1 MSRLVRDSVGS
12 TLVRMA
18 IPMLAGT
25 FAINAYQ
32 LTNAWFVSRLG
43 TETLA
48 AISFTFPVV
57 MLFAF
62 VTRGLGTGAM
72 TLVAHALGAGD
83 HQKASTLTSHA
94 LLLGV
99 VFAIVMSTLGLLT
112 VTPLFSALG
121 ASGDVLSQAA
131 AYMRIW
137 YLGSV
142 VMVLQVVASD
152 VVIATGNTKAISA
165 LMVGGTVANV
175 FFDMGLI
182 FGRFGLPKMG
192 ITGAALA
199 TILSQFLALCGAF
212 YMLRRKFRL
221 IDFGTIGRGILASW
235 GAILRFGIPG
245 ALGMIMTPLGSA
257 VITRL
262 VAGYGTAAVAAAGVA
277 GRIEMFAF
285 MIPMT
290 VGMSLIP
297 FVAQNYGAGRLDRV
311 RTARRGSMTFA
322 VLYGVFIGAMFVL
335 FADHMARL
343 FSEERAVVD
352 VIKAYIYITCAGYG
366 CLEVHRYAG
375 FCLMGTH
382 RPLQASLLDIIRIGV
397 LLIPLAT
404 AGSLLL
410 SLHGIFFGRLATDLA
425 AGLVG
430 IWWSGYVLRRAEAQ
444 HAARGAA

>member
-1 MSRLVRDSVGS
+1 MSRLVRDSVAR

-18 IPMLAGT
+18 VPMLAGT
-25 FAINAYQ
+25 FALNAYQ

-43 TETLA
+43 TDTLA

-83 HQKASTLTSHA
+83 HRKAATLTSHS
-94 LLLGV
+94 LLLGI
-99 VFAIVMSTLGLLT
+99 VFAAVMSTLGLLT
-112 VTPLFSALG
+112 VRPVFSALG
-121 ASGDVLSQAA
+121 ASGAVLSETT

-137 YLGSV
+137 YAGCV
-142 VMVLQVVASD
+142 VMVLQIVASD

-182 FGRFGLPKMG
+182 FGRFGFPKMG
-192 ITGAALA
+192 IAGAALA
-199 TILSQFLALCGAF
+199 TICSQFLGLCGAF
-212 YMLRRKFRL
+212 YLLRRRFKL
-221 IDFGTIGRGILASW
+221 IDLGAMGNGVAASW
-235 GAILRFGIPG
+235 GAILKFGVPG
-245 ALGMIMTPLGSA
+245 ALGMIMTPVGSA

-262 VAGYGTAAVAAAGVA
+262 IAGYGTAAVAAAGVA

-290 VGMSLIP
+290 VGLSLIP
-297 FVAQNYGAGRLDRV
+297 FVAQNYGARRLDRV
-311 RTARRGSMTFA
+311 RQARRGSMTFA

-335 FADHMARL
+335 FAEQMARL

-352 VIKAYIYITCAGYG
+352 VIKAYVYITCAGYG
-366 CLEVHRYAG
+366 MLEVHRYAG
-375 FCLMGTH
+375 FCIMGAH
-382 RPLQASLLDIIRIGV
+382 RPLQASVLDIVRIGM
-397 LLIPLAT
+397 LLVPLAI
-404 AGSLLL
+404 AGSLLFGL
-410 SLHGIFFGRLATDLA
+410 NGIFIGRLATDLT
-425 AGLVG
+425 AGFVG
-430 IWWSGYVLRRAEAQ
+430 IWWSGYVLGRAEAQ
-444 HAARGAA
+444 HDARGAA

>member
-1 MSRLVRDSVGS
+1 
-12 TLVRMA
+12 
-18 IPMLAGT
+18 MLAGT
-25 FAINAYQ
+25 FAMNMYQ

-57 MLFAF
+57 MLFMF

-83 HQKASTLTSHA
+83 HKKAATLTSHA
-94 LLLGV
+94 LLLAV
-99 VFAIVMSTLGLLT
+99 VFAAVLSTLGLLT
-112 VTPLFSALG
+112 VTPLFGALG
-121 ASGDVLSQAA
+121 ASGAVLSQTA

-142 VMVLQVVASD
+142 VMVLQLVASD
-152 VVIATGNTKAISA
+152 VVIATGNTKAISV
-165 LMVGGTVANV
+165 LMVGGTVTNV

-182 FGRFGLPKMG
+182 FGRFGFPQMG
-192 ITGAALA
+192 IAGAALA
-199 TILSQFLALCGAF
+199 TILSQSLALCGAF

-221 IDFGTIGRGILASW
+221 IDFGAMSGGVLASW
-235 GAILRFGIPG
+235 GAILKFGIPG
-245 ALGMIMTPLGSA
+245 ALGMIMTPVGSA

-262 VAGYGTAAVAAAGVA
+262 IAGYGTAAVAAAGVA

-297 FVAQNYGAGRLDRV
+297 FVAQNFGAGRLDRV
-311 RTARRGSMTFA
+311 RQVRRGSMRFA
-322 VLYGVFIGAMFVL
+322 ALYGVFIGAMFVL
-335 FADHMARL
+335 FADQMARL

-366 CLEVHRYAG
+366 MLEVHRYAG
-375 FCLMGTH
+375 FCMMGTNK
-382 RPLQASLLDIIRIGV
+382 PLQASVLDIIRIGV
-397 LLIPLAT
+397 LLIPLAI

-410 SLHGIFFGRLATDLA
+410 GLHGIFFGRLATDLIGGTRWA
-425 AGLVG
+425 
-430 IWWSGYVLRRAEAQ
+430 SGGRDRVLRRAAAQ
-444 HAARGAA
+444 HAVRRNDHVPEL